1 MNERTN
7 TDRLRAFLQG
17 ELSRDERESFERE
30 LARDAELRRRVE
42 ELRVV
47 WSATA
52 ALGEL
57 APVSATSWDAL
68 EQRAELDTRRR
79 RVRRV
84 AAALILFVPLAV
96 LAYRAWPAR
105 ASEPVVVR
113 SSLLEAPAHAPQA
126 PVPVPAVLADYA
138 PVRDGSI
145 QWLSSLDEARQVA
158 DAVGRPVLVFGFVPG
173 CPWCKTLREESFVDP
188 KFVELASSCVPVAV
202 DLLSMEQERATEL
215 MERGYP
221 AIELQAQH
229 GELVRGMSG
238 PPGTVDLRAELENG
252 LKSWPSEPP
261 PLVWNA
267 ANELTRELQA
277 AQTAEREGR
286 LDEAWR
292 RFDEVARRAG
302 AVALG
307 LDGQLGIERIDELA
321 RTALQRTRELA
332 RTNEREAHAELATFA
347 ARLGATPPGD
357 DLRRV
362 LDAWTSADEFPAL
375 TSKPS
380 E

>member
-1 MNERTN
+1 MNERTHI
-7 TDRLRAFLQG
+7 DRLRAFLQG
-17 ELSRDERESFERE
+17 KLSRDEHESFERE

-42 ELRVV
+42 ELRAV

-52 ALGEL
+52 VLGEL
-57 APVSATSWDAL
+57 TPVSATSWEAL
-68 EQRAELDTRRR
+68 AQRVEVDTRHR
-79 RVRRV
+79 RVRRI
-84 AAALILFVPLAV
+84 AAALILIVPLAV

-105 ASEPVVVR
+105 ASEPVFVR
-113 SSLLEAPAHAPQA
+113 SSLVDAPARAPQA
-126 PVPVPAVLADYA
+126 PAPVPALLAGYA

-145 QWLSSLDEARQVA
+145 QWLSSLDEARELA

-188 KFVELASSCVPVAV
+188 KFVELASNCVPVAV
-202 DLLSMEQERATEL
+202 DLLSMEQERASEL

-221 AIELQAQH
+221 AIELQAQR
-229 GELVRGMSG
+229 GEVVRGMSG

-252 LKSWPSEPP
+252 LKTWPGEPP
-261 PLVWNA
+261 PLVWSA
-267 ANELTRELQA
+267 ANELARTLHAAQA
-277 AQTAEREGR
+277 AELEGH

-292 RFDEVARRAG
+292 QFDELAHRG
-302 AVALG
+302 GSWSLG
-307 LDGQLGIERIDELA
+307 LDGQLGVERIDELA
-321 RTALQRTRELA
+321 RAALQRSRELA
-332 RTNEREAHAELATFA
+332 RTDERKAREELASFA

-362 LDAWTSADEFPAL
+362 LDAWSSADEFPAL
-375 TSKPS
+375 SAKPS